1 MDKDFHLAL
10 TLDNKSL
17 FLQMDKLTIALKQY
31 REDIRQQMLIL
42 IMVLDIMEEIVR

>member
-17 FLQMDKLTIALKQY
+17 FLQMDKLIIALKQY

-42 IMVLDIMEEIVR
+42 IMVLDIMEETVR

>member
-31 REDIRQQMLIL
+31 KEDTRQQMSIQT
-42 IMVLDIMEEIVR
+42 MVLDTTEEIVK